1 MSDIKGVHCPLDFS
15 DTSRHALAQAAA
27 VAGWYKARLAA
38 LHAYSPMF
46 MPIPGLPAPANRV
59 PEFKQQLKSAT
70 NRLESFASDAIRD
83 RCAVT
88 ARVSHGKPYV
98 EILRVAADKGPTLS
112 FWASM
117 INRRTEH
124 RQIDHLPTCRRAK
137 PDTTGSRAN
146 ASFA

>member
-46 MPIPGLPAPANRV
+46 MPVPGLPAPANRV
-59 PEFKQQLKSAT
+59 PESEQQLKSAT

-83 RCAVT
+83 RCAV
-88 ARVSHGKPYV
+88 
-98 EILRVAADKGPTLS
+98 
-112 FWASM
+112 
-117 INRRTEH
+117 
-124 RQIDHLPTCRRAK
+124 
-137 PDTTGSRAN
+137 
-146 ASFA
+146 